1 MMIFIIIMEKEK
13 NQIKK
18 QYNRRK
24 LDILPDNLLQSI
36 NKLINN
42 LMIQVLGSN

>member
-1 MMIFIIIMEKEK
+1 MIFIIIMEKEK

>member
-1 MMIFIIIMEKEK
+1 MEKEK